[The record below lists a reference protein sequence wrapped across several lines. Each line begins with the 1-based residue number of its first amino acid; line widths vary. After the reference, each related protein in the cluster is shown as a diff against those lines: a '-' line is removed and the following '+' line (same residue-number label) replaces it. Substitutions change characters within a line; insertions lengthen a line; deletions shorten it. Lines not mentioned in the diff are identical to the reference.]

1 MTMQQRQRQRLAV
14 VTHLWLDFLAR
25 VAPRSEEIYDDEL
38 VPRCSLRNKVSDLPP
53 STNGFGVFFT
63 YQLVDEL
70 LDSFD

>member
-38 VPRCSLRNKVSDLPP
+38 VPRCS
-53 STNGFGVFFT
+53 
-63 YQLVDEL
+63 QLVDEL